1 MEDLSTLSGQDESSA
16 LIQRIVTIFR
26 DQQNSYG
33 FTVSGDNPVF
43 VQSVREG
50 GPAYNAGIQR
60 GDRIVKVNKKLV
72 THAHHQDVVQ
82 MIKVIHF
89 HMDLPK
95 RLNIVHM
102 ISPGVESVTLT
113 LFGKPSANPIVD
125 LGLVRPQPPSV
136 PQFDCKDDSIPEQI
150 AKLESMLV
158 NDERYLTEMQREYDK
173 TQSRDLRPLLHD
185 LLGRKTALEK
195 RLKSLRASLNQ
206 EKTTTETQADATSTE
221 KRVSSEDVS
230 STTTKLKTEEA
241 SPNSNHVAHQISE
254 PTVNPSRLTPPDSPK
269 VPPAYGTAN
278 GTGKQTYLNII
289 TAEDDEFD
297 TDSDEPV
304 EDIGPFCDFNVLR
317 TKPAHIAVFL
327 HYLISNSDPN
337 SLLFYLVSEVYEN
350 KSGHYKDVKKW
361 ISEICTAFLTP
372 TAPLQIPIKDGIA
385 QSIDDTLK
393 NKNISDEGLRT
404 IFSPARQI
412 ATDHIKEQLLDFR
425 QKRTL
430 GLGSLFG
437 DSELKNDMNRDT
449 ELKIT
454 ENTLINPLESILK
467 EIDSTPQ
474 ISQREQDR
482 NMAIASSIVTFMK
495 FVGVRASSP
504 SSPLEKCHM
513 FAQKESKFKIKT
525 LPKLSKKIQVKGH
538 QLCLT
543 AFANT
548 TFCANCKTVI
558 WGISSNGY
566 QCQLCH
572 CNFHK
577 GPCLES
583 LIIACEG
590 PRTKRKFDHSRA
602 PNIGKRASRED
613 HYGIPEI
620 GKNLAE
626 GRKLDLLAENSVGGN
641 NIIIEDEE
649 YTGENDDTTEGLS
662 VDTLH
667 TNNSGN
673 LAAPVNTHS
682 RFGTISEGME
692 ARDLASLSFREDS
705 DWSMS
710 SVDVLSEKSEI
721 LEYVEVSSDDDN
733 ESDLDV
739 KAETPSWQDTVNRS
753 TIAKLSQN
761 KKEVKRQA
769 VINELIHTE
778 KVHVRNL
785 KVLKRVY
792 YKPMLRSRLFTSGF
806 ISLMFPNLIEL
817 LDLHKSL
824 LRKMKE
830 RRAKSEIVEFI
841 GDVMLDSFDKSPGD
855 TMKEACAKF
864 CSNQST
870 ALEKLKVMQ
879 RKDQNILSFVSECE
893 NHPLCRRLR
902 LQDLISTGYRRLTKY
917 PLLLEQVAKY
927 TAGDK
932 PDYKNVLKAIECTK
946 ETLAFVNQSIKDT
959 EQAQKLLDIHKKL
972 DRRSLDHSNNPAIA
986 EFKGFDLTHHT
997 LLHDGNLTWKITS
1010 KKPIELK
1017 VLLLEEY
1024 LVLLQKQDE
1033 KYCLKCENVQSG
1045 QNRDD
1050 SRTFPP
1056 RESTRSPIIK
1066 LGNVIARGNAAEK
1079 TGFFLVNT
1087 SPVGPQIYELIAA
1100 TKNDRNIWLEQISKT
1115 KTEMEARRGR
1125 SRRPGL
1131 LATRTSL
1138 TTELEKNEDDSS
1150 PISETKPDIKSEFS
1164 INSTDD
1170 VKKSTNSD
1178 DENLSL
1184 SGDEATEP
1192 EQNAKLSEISDKEIN
1207 LSVTDTNSLTD
1218 SINNSTVTTDDHISN
1233 KDNFTNVQ
1241 IIEKIK
1247 EKDRQITALMRDR
1260 SKLLNELKGLSPAI
1274 PTVTDNDIPVEC
1286 NKTNIWKSIAVRD
1299 LVIDAKSNAGQLRS
1313 LTSELIRLNIDN
1325 LNSDG
1330 AYSKKFLED
1339 RQSSLQENVISIS
1352 SAIDNK
1358 LTRLLEIVQTPSTI
1372 VEREDEPCN
1381 DVKRSNSGG
1390 HVSELRKQFESQR
1403 SPVLHN
1409 SSKADIPFLQQRA
1422 RLNKQDR
1429 SDHVNSNE
1437 TFTMPIATDRQTP
1450 DVENNDNFTIGSPD
1464 SEGVFTI

>member
-82 MIKVIHF
+82 MIK
-89 HMDLPK
+89 
-95 RLNIVHM
+95 
-102 ISPGVESVTLT
+102 GVESVTLT

-437 DSELKNDMNRDT
+437 DSELKNV
-449 ELKIT
+449 
-454 ENTLINPLESILK
+454 TLDWTRK

-692 ARDLASLSFREDS
+692 ARDLSSLSFREDS

-769 VINELIHTE
+769 VINE
-778 KVHVRNL
+778 
-785 KVLKRVY
+785 
-792 YKPMLRSRLFTSGF
+792 
-806 ISLMFPNLIEL
+806 
-817 LDLHKSL
+817 SL

-1330 AYSKKFLED
+1330 AYSEKFLED